1 MKNADYLL
9 TIQKLVSDSGL
20 SEEDQKRLLEYTSYL
35 IEIEE
40 TKNVG
45 KAYGWLKKQYKM
57 KELEIK
63 DLQREIEEMKNVF

>member
-9 TIQKLVSDSGL
+9 TLQKLVSNSEL
-20 SEEDQKRLLEYTSYL
+20 SEADQKRLLEYTAYL

-63 DLQREIEEMKNVF
+63 ELQHTIEEMKNVF